1 MDLLSMECIAA
12 SYVCKYISL
21 RMMSVVEGGE
31 AKVCVIS
38 AIGHTMNVGPMT
50 KWRCTRDLQR
60 KPAREWFWFSF
71 PVSSFQFQFYSHFLA
86 PLARDKASKS

>member
-50 KWRCTRDLQR
+50 K
-60 KPAREWFWFSF
+60 
-71 PVSSFQFQFYSHFLA
+71 
-86 PLARDKASKS
+86 